1 MADKINLNKGNDNDD
16 NNNAGNQS
24 MVPSGGN
31 QVGGSNNATGGGND
45 NNQGGKQAL
54 GKIEIAKMPANALS
68 TEVKKPTDGGR
79 VNGIDTGLAC
89 LISIA
94 KYYNIPAE
102 YRQLERAYVYEE
114 GSVDTTTLVRAARD
128 LKLKAR
134 AYSDLTEKDLDA
146 LVYPV
151 LMRMKDG
158 RSIVITTIR
167 DNDIYIMDPVFSQEP
182 VKADRYKLLGDWS
195 GEAILFTSRYE
206 LASKL
211 EKFGFKWFIPVISKY
226 SKQLRNVLWISLILQ
241 LLGLASPFFVQNI
254 IDKVLVHRASD
265 ALDILVLGMIVCT
278 CFSTWIMSLRAY
290 LFSNIASKMDVT
302 LSSRLFKNI
311 TALPVK
317 YFQKWQVGDVVSR
330 IGELETLRSFL
341 TGSSLTIILD
351 IVFALL
357 YFGVMFM
364 YNRILCV
371 LVLVMLPSFVILNL
385 IVAPIF
391 KRMINERFLIGA
403 ENRSFLIETITGIHT
418 VKASSVEPHF
428 IRRYEEMLARLVNAS
443 LAVINLANVA
453 NTIAT
458 FLYSMFKLLILW
470 IGSYYVM
477 EGEISVGELIA
488 FQMIAGQLIAPVMRL
503 INQWQYFQQVRVS
516 MERLADIMDEETEPA
531 FNPSRTTLPSLR
543 GDIALEKLAFSY
555 TPEGGKVLD
564 NINVKIPAGM
574 KVGIVGRSGSGK
586 STLTKLIQRLY
597 LPDNG
602 RILIDGVDIA
612 QVEPAW
618 LRRQIG
624 VVLQDSMLFSGTI
637 EENIRLACPNAT
649 HEDVVKAAKLA
660 GADEF
665 ISQFPHGYET
675 FVGERGSLLS
685 GGQRQ
690 RLAIARALISDPR
703 ILIFDEATSA
713 LDYESE
719 NIIMNNIEPIAA
731 GRTMLMIAHRLST
744 VRDCDAIIVIDK
756 GRIVEAGSHEDLL
769 QRNGAYTKLYQA
781 QMA

>member
-1 MADKINLNKGNDNDD
+1 MPEDK
-16 NNNAGNQS
+16 NNNQNNQGL
-24 MVPSGGN
+24 VPSGGN
-31 QVGGSNNATGGGND
+31 SPQNPNQNSD
-45 NNQGGKQAL
+45 NKKALAKIDLAKVPADQANQAVSTDVKQ
-54 GKIEIAKMPANALS
+54 E
-68 TEVKKPTDGGR
+68 DGGR

-89 LISIA
+89 LIAIA

-102 YRQLERAYVYEE
+102 YRQLERAYVLSE
-114 GSVDTTTLVRAARD
+114 GSVDFTTLVRAAQE

-134 AYSDLTEKDLDA
+134 SYSNLKESDLDR
-146 LVYPV
+146 LVYPIMIQ
-151 LMRMKDG
+151 LHSG
-158 RSIVITTIR
+158 RKVVITTIR
-167 DNDIYIMDPVFSQEP
+167 DGDIYIMDPVFSQQP
-182 VKADRYKLLGDWS
+182 VKADRYKLLMDWTGD
-195 GEAILFTSRYE
+195 AILFTRRYE
-206 LASKL
+206 LPKKKQ
-211 EKFGFKWFIPVISKY
+211 EFGFKWFLPVVTKYIPF
-226 SKQLRNVLWISLILQ
+226 LRSVLFMSLVLQ

-254 IDKVLVHRASD
+254 IDKVLVHRAAD
-265 ALDILVLGMIVCT
+265 ALDVFVLGMLTCT
-278 CFSTWIMSLRAY
+278 IFTTWITSVRSY
-290 LFSNIASKMDVT
+290 LFTNICSKMDVA

-311 TALPVK
+311 TALPLS

-330 IGELETLRSFL
+330 LGELQTLRSFM
-341 TGSSLTIILD
+341 TGSSLTILLD
-351 IVFALL
+351 MVFAVV
-357 YFGVMFM
+357 YFCVMFT
-364 YNRILCV
+364 YSRILSV
-371 LVLVMLPSFVILNL
+371 IVVVMIPLFVILNAV
-385 IVAPIF
+385 VAPIF
-391 KRMINERFLIGA
+391 KRLINDQFLIGS

-418 VKASSVEPHF
+418 VKATSVENNF
-428 IRRYEEMLARLVNAS
+428 IRRYEEMLARLVKSA
-443 LAVINLANVA
+443 LAVITVANVA
-453 NTIAT
+453 NTIGT
-458 FLYSMFKLLILW
+458 FLYSIFNLLILW

-503 INQWQYFQQVRVS
+503 INQWQYFQQIRVS
-516 MERLADIMDEETEPA
+516 MDRLGDIMNEETEPA

-564 NINVKIPAGM
+564 NINIRIPAGM

-586 STLTKLIQRLY
+586 STLTKLIQRLF
-597 LPDNG
+597 LPENG

-624 VVLQDSMLFSGTI
+624 VVLQDSKLFSGTV
-637 EENIRLACPNAT
+637 EENIKIACPNAT

-660 GADEF
+660 GADDF
-665 ISQFPHGYET
+665 ISNFQNGYET

-690 RLAIARALISDPR
+690 RVAIARALITDPR

-719 NIIMNNIEPIAA
+719 NIIMSNIEPIAR

-744 VRDCDAIIVIDK
+744 VRNCDAIIVIDK
-756 GRIVEAGSHEDLL
+756 GRIVEAGSHDDLMK
-769 QRNGAYTKLYQA
+769 RNGAYSRLYQA
-781 QMA
+781 QMV

>member
-1 MADKINLNKGNDNDD
+1 MADKMNLNKGNDNDK
-16 NNNAGNQS
+16 NENQAL
-24 MVPSGGN
+24 VPSGGN
-31 QVGGSNNATGGGND
+31 KVDGSNNSDGGNS
-45 NNQGGKQAL
+45 NENKQAL
-54 GKIEIAKMPANALS
+54 GKIDIVKKTAQELS

-89 LISIA
+89 LIAIA
-94 KYYNIPAE
+94 KFYNIPAE

-114 GSVDTTTLVRAARD
+114 GSVDTTTLVRAARE

-134 AYSDLTEKDLDA
+134 AYNDLKEKDLNA

-151 LMRMKDG
+151 LIRMKDG

-167 DNDIYIMDPVFSQEP
+167 ENEIYIMDPVFSQDP
-182 VKADRYKLLGDWS
+182 VKADKYKLLADWT
-195 GEAILFTSRYE
+195 GEAILFTRRYE
-206 LASKL
+206 LQSKL
-211 EKFGFKWFIPVISKY
+211 EKFGFKWFLPVIVKY
-226 SKQLRNVLWISLILQ
+226 KKQLQNVLWISLILQ
-241 LLGLASPFFVQNI
+241 LLGLASPIFTQNI
-254 IDKVLVHRASD
+254 IDKVLVHRAAD
-265 ALDILVLGMIVCT
+265 ALDIMVLGMVVCT
-278 CFSTWIMSLRAY
+278 IFQTWIMSLRAY

-351 IVFALL
+351 IVFAIV
-357 YFGVMFM
+357 YFVVMFM
-364 YNRILCV
+364 YNRILCA
-371 LVLVMLPSFVILNL
+371 LVVVMLPAFIVLNL
-385 IVAPIF
+385 VVAPIF
-391 KRMINERFLIGA
+391 KRLINERFLIGA

-428 IRRYEEMLARLVNAS
+428 IRRYEEMLARLVNSS
-443 LAVINLANVA
+443 LAVINVANVA

-458 FLYSMFKLLILW
+458 FLQSMFNLLILW
-470 IGSYYVM
+470 VGSYYVM
-477 EGEISVGELIA
+477 ENEITVGELIA
-488 FQMIAGQLIAPVMRL
+488 FQMISGQLIGPVMRL
-503 INQWQYFQQVRVS
+503 INQWQYFQQIRVS

-543 GDIALEKLAFSY
+543 GDIALEKLSFSY

-564 NINVKIPAGM
+564 NINVRIPAGM

-649 HEDVVKAAKLA
+649 HDDVVKAAKLA

-719 NIIMNNIEPIAA
+719 NIIMSNIEPIAA

-756 GRIVEAGSHEDLL
+756 GRIVEAGSHQELL